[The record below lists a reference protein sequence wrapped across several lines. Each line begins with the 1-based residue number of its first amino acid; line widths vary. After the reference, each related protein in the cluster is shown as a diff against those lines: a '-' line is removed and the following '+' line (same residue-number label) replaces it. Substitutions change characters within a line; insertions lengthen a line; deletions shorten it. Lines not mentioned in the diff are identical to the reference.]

1 MSRSEIN
8 LDGGEISIIKA
19 LGLSSGEMLGEDL
32 IAKVA
37 IDLAPAE
44 VIDTIKGLM
53 SMGYVDAD
61 KSGFYSVD
69 DLKGIYF
76 RVNSGYAKDLRDA
89 LDPQRDK
96 KSKSRRVRRE

>member
-1 MSRSEIN
+1 MSRSEIQ

-32 IAKVA
+32 IDKVA
-37 IDLAPAE
+37 VDLAPAE

-61 KSGFYSVD
+61 KSGFYSVK
-69 DLKGIYF
+69 DLKGVYF

-96 KSKSRRVRRE
+96 PKSKRVRRE

>member
-1 MSRSEIN
+1 MGNREIT

-19 LGLSSGEMLGEDL
+19 LGASSSETLGEDL
-32 IAKVA
+32 IDKVS

-53 SMGYVDAD
+53 ALGYVDAD

-69 DLKGIYF
+69 DLKPIYF
-76 RVNSGYAKDLRDA
+76 RINSGYAKDLRDA
-89 LDPQRDK
+89 LDPQPVQR
-96 KSKSRRVRRE
+96 KSKRVRRE